1 MTAVDAPSPSDHCR
15 DASPA
20 TQPRPPAAI
29 WQPAQRW
36 SRRSRGGCHSR
47 GGCQSRLAA
56 DAALLAPVAGS
67 ASLVAAGD
75 KPWLP
80 WSVIVYF
87 AVSMSKSRLSK
98 LSIDKRIIQ

>member
-1 MTAVDAPSPSDHCR
+1 MTAVDVPSLSDHCH
-15 DASPA
+15 DASTA
-20 TQPRPPAAI
+20 TRPRPPAAI

-36 SRRSRGGCHSR
+36 SRRSRGGC
-47 GGCQSRLAA
+47 QSRLAA
-56 DAALLAPVAGS
+56 DAALLAQVARS

-80 WSVIVYF
+80 QGVIVYF
-87 AVSMSKSRLSK
+87 AVSVSKSRLSK